1 MTVKASISLTD
12 TQDDYARSLVAAG
25 RYPSLS
31 AVLQRGLELLREE
44 TEARAAETAAL
55 RALLEERRGGGFV
68 SLAAGRAHTAEML
81 ARKRAAHGLS
91 G

>member
-12 TQDDYARSLVAAG
+12 RQDAFARALVSEG

-31 AVLQRGLELLREE
+31 AVLQRGLEMLREE
-44 TEARAAETAAL
+44 TEARATETEAL
-55 RALLEERRGGGFV
+55 RRLLAERRDGGFI
-68 SLAAGRAHTAEML
+68 SEAEARARTDAML
-81 ARKRAAHGLS
+81 SRKRAALGLD

>member
-1 MTVKASISLTD
+1 MSVKASISLTD
-12 TQDDYARSLVAAG
+12 AQDDYARGLVAAG

-44 TEARAAETAAL
+44 TEARDAETAAL
-55 RALLEERRGGGFV
+55 RALLEERRDGPFV
-68 SLAAGRAHTAEML
+68 SLVEGRERTGRML
-81 ARKRAAHGLS
+81 ARKKAAHGLS